1 MKPVLK
7 DKEVQFKPIYE
18 KLLDR
23 KLPEPNNSGEMKTTC
38 PFHNDNSPSFSINN
52 ETGAF
57 HCFKPT
63 CNVGGG
69 IVEFVM
75 KLKDKSKKE
84 TKKLLEKEFDE
95 LDTSDFQGKSKKKT
109 KNQPPPI
116 DKSEVKKWHTILK
129 NSKKILNYL
138 LNERGI
144 TQDTIEQFLLGWD
157 GSRIT
162 IPIFDQE
169 GKIRNVRK
177 YKPETK
183 NGESK
188 VISYGSGYGSARLYP
203 VGNLVYDEIMLVEG
217 EMDAILANQ
226 MGYKAVTVTG
236 GAGTWKSKWGEL
248 FKNKIVNIVYDI
260 DEAGQKGAQKIAR
273 LLLPHTE
280 VVKVIDLP
288 INEPKNGDITDYF
301 ITLGHTKEEL
311 DKTIKKAK
319 EYEIKEHSEK
329 PKDDEIY
336 EVHLSKA
343 SKSQYYFK
351 KVRMNTI
358 ISGKDLAPYIIP
370 KKIKATCTMDAGN
383 KCEFCPMR
391 LNNGEKEYT
400 FDATDAG
407 ILELIMCS
415 KSQQKGIIRKRLGIP
430 KGCYSYSIDVKEA
443 QNVEEIMMMPELDFS
458 SEEREYVIRRG
469 FYVGHGLKPNS
480 PYELTGITVP
490 EPWKQYSTHLIHKAK
505 PSQDNISSFSM
516 NKERKEKL
524 EVFQPDD
531 DQTVAEKFD
540 DIAEDLTHNV
550 THIYGRQDLIKAVDL
565 VYHSV
570 LAFDFQ
576 KQRINRGWV
585 EALIIG
591 DTRTGKSE
599 TAQQVMKH
607 YKMGELVTGENTTFA
622 GLIGG
627 MQQTQSRWSITWGK
641 VPLNDRRLVVL
652 DEASGLSQE
661 EISYMSG
668 VRSSGVAEITKI
680 QTEKTH
686 ARTRLLWV
694 SNSRD
699 GKPLKE
705 YGYGIWAIKKLI
717 GKSEDI
723 ARFEFAVACASED
736 VPMDEINKK
745 IEMHG
750 EVEHQYTFDKCKE
763 LILWAWSRKPEDIEF
778 TDEAIDLI
786 LEYATK
792 MGRQY
797 SSKIPLV
804 EGANQRIKLA
814 RLAVSAACRTFS
826 TDETGEKVIV
836 KPGHVE
842 FVHEFIDEQY
852 KKPKMGY
859 WDYSE
864 QINEAERTAENKKDD
879 VITYLENKNDLG
891 DLFLQYDYV
900 RNSDI
905 EYMADMEKTEVKNVI
920 KFLTKNR
927 MLRKTSR
934 GFKKTPAFGKIL
946 KEWKERKRAERKRKG
961 EDDEQ

>member
-1 MKPVLK
+1 M
-7 DKEVQFKPIYE
+7 EFKAIYE
-18 KLLDR
+18 DILEKE
-23 KLPEPNNSGEMKTTC
+23 LPEPNDSNEMKTTC
-38 PFHNDNSPSFSINN
+38 PFHNDNSPSFSINA

-57 HCFKPT
+57 NCFAPSCDK
-63 CNVGGG
+63 GGG
-69 IVEFVM
+69 IVEFISEY
-75 KLKDKSKKE
+75 KNIDRGKA
-84 TKKLLEKEFDE
+84 KKLLKENYP
-95 LDTSDFQGKSKKKT
+95 DFEVPDYKKNKKK
-109 KNQPPPI
+109 KKKKKQPPPI
-116 DKSEVKKWHTILK
+116 DESEVNKWHMILK
-129 NSKKILNYL
+129 NSEKLLDYL

-144 TQDTIEQFLLGWD
+144 TIETIEEFKLGWD

-162 IPIFDQE
+162 IPIHGE
-169 GKIRNVRK
+169 AGKIRNVRK
-177 YKPETK
+177 YKPK
-183 NGESK
+183 SKGDQSK
-188 VISYGSGYGSARLYP
+188 VISYGKGYGSARLFP
-203 VGNLVYDEIMLVEG
+203 IKNLVYEEILLVEG
-217 EMDAILANQ
+217 ELDAILANQ
-226 MGYKAVTVTG
+226 MGYKAMTATG
-236 GAGTWKSKWGEL
+236 GAGTWKTEWNEW
-248 FKNKIVNIVYDI
+248 FKDKIVNICYDI
-260 DEAGQKGAQKIAR
+260 DKSGQKGAGKVAR

-280 VVKVIDLP
+280 KVKIIDLP
-288 INEPKNGDITDYF
+288 ISEPPNGDLTDYF
-301 ITLGHTKEEL
+301 VKFGHTKEEL
-311 DKTIKKAK
+311 DRSIKDTP
-319 EYEIKEHSEK
+319 EHEIKDTNEK
-329 PKDDEIY
+329 PKDDKIY
-336 EVHLSKA
+336 DVHLSNA

-351 KVRMNTI
+351 NVRMSTVV
-358 ISGKDLAPYIIP
+358 SGKDLAPYIIP
-370 KKIKATCTMDAGN
+370 KKIRATCTMDAGKSCN
-383 KCEFCPMR
+383 FCPMT
-391 LNNGEKEYT
+391 LNSGEKDYT

-415 KSQQKGIIRKRLGIP
+415 KSQQKGILRKRMGIP
-430 KGCYSYSIDVKEA
+430 KNCYSHSIEVIEA
-443 QNVEEIMMMPELDFS
+443 QNVEEIMIMPELDFS

-490 EPWKQYSTHLIHKAK
+490 EPWKQYTTHLIHKAK
-505 PSQDNISSFSM
+505 PSQDNISSFQM
-516 NKERKEKL
+516 NDEIKEQL
-524 EVFQPDD
+524 SIFQPDEGE
-531 DQTVAEKFD
+531 TVAEKFD

-550 THIYGRQDLIKAVDL
+550 THIYGRKDLINAVDL

-599 TAQQVMKH
+599 TAHQVMNH

-641 VPLNDRRLVVL
+641 IPLNDRRLVVL
-652 DEASGLSQE
+652 DEASGLSEE
-661 EISYMSG
+661 EIGYMSG

-686 ARTRLLWV
+686 ARTRLLWI

-699 GKPLKE
+699 GRPLKE

-736 VPMDEINKK
+736 VAMSEINKK
-745 IEMHG
+745 VELHG
-750 EVEHQYTFDKCKE
+750 KVKHKYTFDKCKK
-763 LILWAWSRKPEDIEF
+763 LILWAWSRKPEHIEF
-778 TDEAIDLI
+778 QDEAIERI
-786 LEYATK
+786 LELATK
-792 MGRQY
+792 MGKQY

-826 TDETGEKVIV
+826 TDESGEKVIV
-836 KPGHVE
+836 KKGHVD
-842 FVHEFIDEQY
+842 FVHDFIDKQY
-852 KKPKMGY
+852 KKSKMGY
-859 WDYSE
+859 WDFSE
-864 QINEAERTAENKKDD
+864 QQNESERIAQSKKGDI
-879 VITYLENKNDLG
+879 ITYLENKPDLG

-905 EYMADMEKTEVKNVI
+905 EYIADMEKTQVKNVI
-920 KFLTKNR
+920 KYLSKNR

-946 KEWKERKRAERKRKG
+946 KEWKEQRR
-961 EDDEQ
+961 EDKKYENSSVG